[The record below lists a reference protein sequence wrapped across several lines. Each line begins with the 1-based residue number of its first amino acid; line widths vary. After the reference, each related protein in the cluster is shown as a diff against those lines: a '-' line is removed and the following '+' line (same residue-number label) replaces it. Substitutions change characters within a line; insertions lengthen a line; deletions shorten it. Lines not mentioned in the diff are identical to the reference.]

1 MVKAMPDLLAGTARG
16 FPSGGGELGAL
27 MRAKDWAATPL
38 GAPETWSCGIKA
50 ALGLC
55 LGARS
60 PVLLWVGAELRL
72 LYNDACIPFLGH
84 ARHPAVLGAPGMA
97 AWEEIWPAI
106 GPLLTAAQAG
116 QATFVED
123 RQLFLARSL
132 AREEVYASFSCTPI
146 LAEDGRAVE
155 GVFCLCTETTAQIVN
170 AQRLST
176 LRDLGD
182 DRSRPHAAEAVCR
195 AAAEV
200 LQVNTVD
207 LAFAAIYLLEED
219 GDTVRRVAGAR
230 LPQDLAA
237 FPATLALSGEA
248 GHSPW
253 PLAEVARRHRA
264 VEIPDLP
271 DQVGLFPAPPWAE
284 PAQTGI
290 VLPLA
295 APCQPRLAG
304 FLIVGASP
312 HRVLDAAYRDFFALA
327 AGIIAASLAQA
338 RRRAAEAEQA
348 AALRDAMTRLQVSEA
363 RLKAAVKLAGLSLY
377 SWDPATNALEWDD
390 GLRAMWGLPPGAP
403 VDIDV
408 FYAGVHPED
417 RERVAAVIA
426 ACIDPVQDSVYYIE
440 YRVIGIRD
448 GVERW
453 ISTYGET
460 LFREGR
466 PVEFNGA
473 ACDITERKR
482 AELLLRESEERF
494 RQFANYATDVL
505 WILRPETMQ
514 LEYLSPAFETV
525 WGKPV
530 GTMLGT
536 GAGWEA
542 TLHPDDRARML
553 HVREQLLLGEFVTS
567 EYRILRADGAVRW
580 IRDTAFPMRD
590 AQGRVLRIGGIAQ
603 DITRHEPA
611 LAYVVAADEA
621 TRQQLAFPLRQA
633 GLAVKAFAS
642 ERTFLEVAPA
652 LVPGCVVVD
661 MRGAAADG
669 LAVPRELKAWRSGFP
684 VVMLGDSAAE
694 PRLGV
699 RAMKAGAIDFLETS
713 STAEELL
720 AAVTSATSN
729 IREAAKHDR
738 EAAWARR
745 RIAEMSGREREVL
758 DGLLAGETNKA
769 IGKRLGI
776 SPRTV
781 ENYRSHVMERLGV
794 RTLPQAVLMAAA
806 AGLSPSR
813 SGNRS

>member
-1 MVKAMPDLLAGTARG
+1 M
-16 FPSGGGELGAL
+16 
-27 MRAKDWAATPL
+27 
-38 GAPETWSCGIKA
+38 
-50 ALGLC
+50 
-55 LGARS
+55 
-60 PVLLWVGAELRL
+60 
-72 LYNDACIPFLGH
+72 
-84 ARHPAVLGAPGMA
+84 
-97 AWEEIWPAI
+97 
-106 GPLLTAAQAG
+106 
-116 QATFVED
+116 
-123 RQLFLARSL
+123 
-132 AREEVYASFSCTPI
+132 
-146 LAEDGRAVE
+146 E
-155 GVFCLCTETTAQIVN
+155 GVFCACTETTAQIVN

-176 LRDLGD
+176 LRGLGD
-182 DRSRPHAAEAVCR
+182 GRSRPHGVGAVCR
-195 AAAEV
+195 DAAEV
-200 LQVNTVD
+200 LQANALD

-219 GDTVRRVAGAR
+219 GETARCMAGAR
-230 LPQDLAA
+230 LPQGLAA

-248 GHSPW
+248 GRSPW
-253 PLAEVARRHRA
+253 PLAEVARRHGP
-264 VEIPDLP
+264 VEVPDLP
-271 DQVGLFPAPPWAE
+271 DRVGLFPTPPWAE
-284 PAQTGI
+284 PAQTGL

-295 APCQPRLAG
+295 APGQPRLAG

-327 AGIIAASLAQA
+327 AGIIAVSLAQA
-338 RRRAAEAEQA
+338 RRRAAEAAQA
-348 AALRDAMTRLQVSEA
+348 AALRDAVTRLRVSEA

-377 SWDPATNALEWDD
+377 SWDPATNSLEWDD

-408 FYAGVHPED
+408 FYAGVHPKD
-417 RERVAAVIA
+417 RERVKAAIA
-426 ACIDPVQDSVYYIE
+426 ACIDPAHDSVYHIE
-440 YRVIGIRD
+440 YRVIGIQD

-460 LFREGR
+460 LFKEGR

-473 ACDITERKR
+473 VYDITERKR
-482 AELLLRESEERF
+482 AEQRLRESEERF
-494 RQFANYATDVL
+494 RQFANHATDVL

-514 LEYLSPAFETV
+514 LEYLSPAFETI

-530 GTMLGT
+530 ATILGID
-536 GAGWEA
+536 ADWEA

-553 HVREQLLLGEFVTS
+553 HAREQLLQGEFVTI

-590 AQGRVLRIGGIAQ
+590 ARGRVSRIGGITQ
-603 DITRHEPA
+603 DITKHEFA

-621 TRQQLAFPLRQA
+621 ARQQLSFPLQQA

-642 ERTFLEVAPA
+642 ERAFLEVASA

-669 LAVPRELKAWRSGFP
+669 LTVPRELKAWRSGLP
-684 VVMLGDSAAE
+684 VVMLSDSAAE

-720 AAVTSATSN
+720 AAVASASSN
-729 IREAAKHDR
+729 IREAAEHHL
-738 EAAWARR
+738 EAARARR

-781 ENYRSHVMERLGV
+781 ENYRAHVMERLGV
-794 RTLPQAVLMAAA
+794 RTLPEAVLLAAA
-806 AGLSPSR
+806 AGCAHHDPATGAEPATGR
-813 SGNRS
+813 SQRRGRTERS